1 MNNMSVNLKIWTKW
15 KNISKTQ
22 FTKVIQEEVD
32 KMHGALSKKMIL

>member
-1 MNNMSVNLKIWTKW
+1 MNNMSVNLKLWMKR

-32 KMHGALSKKMIL
+32 NLHGPLAKEMIL

>member
-1 MNNMSVNLKIWTKW
+1 MNNMSVNLKIWMKW

-32 KMHGALSKKMIL
+32 NLLGSLAKEMIL